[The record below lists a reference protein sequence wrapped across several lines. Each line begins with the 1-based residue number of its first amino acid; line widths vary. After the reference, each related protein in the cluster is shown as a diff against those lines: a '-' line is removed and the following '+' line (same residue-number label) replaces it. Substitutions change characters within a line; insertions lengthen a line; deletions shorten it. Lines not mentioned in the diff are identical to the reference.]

1 MKLMR
6 DPLQNHYKISLNGTL
21 GEIVDLASELHKAAQ
36 QLGFSAQTESQLNLI
51 LEELYT
57 NSVHYGFSPA
67 VSAVAKT
74 SAIPK
79 VTIALELQALQLQI
93 TYRDNGVAF
102 NPLNADA
109 PDLCLSLDERP
120 IGGLGIF
127 FVKTL
132 TDHVE
137 YSHDGEFNQISMR
150 KNLAAPSLED

>member
-1 MKLMR
+1 MCH
-6 DPLQNHYKISLNGTL
+6 PLQNQYKISLNGTL
-21 GEIVDLASELHKAAQ
+21 GEIVDLASELRKAAQ
-36 QLGFSAQTESQLNLI
+36 QLDFSAQTDSQLNLL

-57 NSVHYGFSPA
+57 NSVNYGFPPGASV
-67 VSAVAKT
+67 VSKT

-79 VTIALELQALQLQI
+79 ITIELVLQVQQLQI

-109 PDLCLSLDERP
+109 PDLSLSLDERP

-150 KNLAAPSLED
+150 KNLAVPPVKD